1 MKWLGKLSPTFV
13 AKQHEKGFYID
24 RGGYN
29 LTLRVQQTKN
39 GLSKT
44 WTQRLTI
51 DKRVT
56 TVGLGRY
63 PAVTLAEARRRAKQ
77 NWRAVEEGRD
87 PRARNMPTVQQAAN
101 QVIEGRLG
109 NWRPGSGTRARW
121 ERHLQKYVLPKIG
134 GKRVGKVT
142 SADMTACLEP
152 IWHTKPETARKVF
165 YTIRAVMQWA
175 IDNNYRGDDPTVVIP
190 AALGRRLAKTRH
202 MPTLNHSRLGEAL
215 MIIKNTRAQWA
226 TIAVYEFQILTASRT
241 GEVRGAR
248 WEEIDMAN
256 ATWTVPATRIKSGK
270 RHRVPLSQAALT
282 VLEQARQR
290 TGGVG
295 LIFPSRTG
303 RPISKSTL
311 SKLCKAHN
319 LDGVPHGNRSSF
331 RDWAADAEVPDQFA
345 ELALSHT
352 GSTPAAT
359 RFYYDLLEQRRP
371 IMEKWAAYLTE
382 TTPPNP
388 PSSSTTSINT

>member
-1 MKWLGKLSPTFV
+1 
-13 AKQHEKGFYID
+13 
-24 RGGYN
+24 
-29 LTLRVQQTKN
+29 
-39 GLSKT
+39 
-44 WTQRLTI
+44 
-51 DKRVT
+51 
-56 TVGLGRY
+56 
-63 PAVTLAEARRRAKQ
+63 
-77 NWRAVEEGRD
+77 
-87 PRARNMPTVQQAAN
+87 
-101 QVIEGRLG
+101 
-109 NWRPGSGTRARW
+109 
-121 ERHLQKYVLPKIG
+121 
-134 GKRVGKVT
+134 
-142 SADMTACLEP
+142 
-152 IWHTKPETARKVF
+152 
-165 YTIRAVMQWA
+165 MQWA

-190 AALGRRLAKTRH
+190 AALGRRLAKTKN
-202 MPTLNHSRLGEAL
+202 MPSLNHSRLGEAL
-215 MIIKNTRAQWA
+215 TIIKNTRAQWA

-241 GEVRGAR
+241 GEVRGAQ

-270 RHRVPLSQAALT
+270 RHRVPLSQAAQT

-319 LDGVPHGNRSSF
+319 LDGVPHGNRASF
-331 RDWAADAEVPDQFA
+331 RDWAAAAQVPDQFA

-352 GSTPAAT
+352 SSTPAAT